1 MDTPGIRTVVTR
13 ITAEVL
19 DVAPADLRAVGA
31 LTDLPTFSSFRI
43 VEIVERI
50 EEELE
55 TEVDAGELT
64 PDNLTRLDTLVALF
78 ERTVAGSGMAA

>member
-1 MDTPGIRTVVTR
+1 METPDIRTLVTD

-19 DVAPADLRAVGA
+19 GITPAELRAADA

-50 EEELE
+50 EEELDV
-55 TEVDAGELT
+55 EVEPNELT

-78 ERTVAGSGMAA
+78 ERTALGSGLPG

>member
-1 MDTPGIRTVVTR
+1 MTTPDVRSVVTE

-19 DVAPADLRAVGA
+19 GVGQADLRAAGA
-31 LTDLPTFSSFRI
+31 LTELPTFSSFRI

-50 EEELE
+50 EEELD
-55 TEVDAGELT
+55 TEVAAAELT

-78 ERTVAGSGMAA
+78 ERAAVGSGMPG

>member
-1 MDTPGIRTVVTR
+1 MDTPDIRAVVTR

-19 DVAPADLRAVGA
+19 DVAPAELRTVAT

-55 TEVDAGELT
+55 TEVEPGELT

-78 ERTVAGSGMAA
+78 ERTVTGSGIPA

>member
-1 MDTPGIRTVVTR
+1 MTTPDVRSVVTE

-19 DVAPADLRAVGA
+19 GVGQADLRAVGA

-50 EEELE
+50 EEELD
-55 TEVDAGELT
+55 TEVAAGELT

-78 ERTVAGSGMAA
+78 ERAAVGSGMPG